1 MLKKSFIAPAPA
13 DLGTEVIGIPEG
25 SDLELNF
32 RLESVVEGVLVSGEI
47 SAVTKGMCSRCLE
60 DISSRMTVDF
70 QELYEYPNEETSSSE
85 DDELLQ
91 LEGDFLDLEPV
102 VRDALVLALPLAPLC
117 DDDCLGLCPECGI
130 DLNQEPNH
138 EHEIVDPRWLALQ
151 NLLTEND
158 PKEG

>member
-1 MLKKSFIAPAPA
+1 MLKKSFTASAPA

-25 SDLELNF
+25 SDLGLSL
-32 RLESVVEGVLVSGEI
+32 RLESVIEGVLVSGEV
-47 SAVTKGMCSRCLE
+47 SATTTGMCSRCLA
-60 DISSRMTVDF
+60 DISSQMTVDF

-85 DDELLQ
+85 DDDLLQ
-91 LEGDFLDLEPV
+91 LEGDFLNLEPV

-130 DLNQEPNH
+130 DLNKEPNH
-138 EHEIVDPRWLALQ
+138 EHEIVDPRWLVLQ